1 MHGVEQGKRWRLH
14 QSFTYCYSRQMVERQ
29 AYGTLKDTITINI
42 LNFDYLQE
50 TDEFHSEF
58 GLLEKKKH
66 FSLTDALAMHYIDYP
81 NKNKIQTFL
90 RIVL

>member
-1 MHGVEQGKRWRLH
+1 
-14 QSFTYCYSRQMVERQ
+14 MVERQ